1 MTEEPTRGSS
11 PLTRGKRPGLAAS
24 HASIGLIP
32 AHAGKTRT
40 FMASRL
46 RGRAHPRSR
55 GENARSCGT
64 GSSLIGSSP
73 LTRGKLV
80 RSAGTSRA
88 NRLIPAHAGKTR
100 SPRVRV
106 HSAGAHPRSRGE
118 NGDMDSEAALF
129 AGSSPLTR
137 GKPGISGLADA
148 GKRLIPAH
156 AGKTTPPHAATHSS
170 TAHPRSRGE
179 NAASASASQ
188 SVAGS
193 SPLTRGK
200 PTCPTCGVTLA
211 WLIPAHAGKTNPQPV
226 CERAREAHPRS
237 RGENG
242 APAGRLSPS
251 SGSSPLTRGKP
262 LVESTPNQRLG
273 LIPAHAGKTPAGR

>member
-179 NAASASASQ
+179 NATNMPTS
-188 SVAGS
+188 SVGIGS

-200 PTCPTCGVTLA
+200 RCFGLCVPECGG
-211 WLIPAHAGKTNPQPV
+211 LIPAHAGKTNLPHL
-226 CERAREAHPRS
+226 RRNTRMAHPRS
-237 RGENG
+237 RGENLLALG
-242 APAGRLSPS
+242 S
-251 SGSSPLTRGKP
+251 SGGCNGSW
-262 LVESTPNQRLG
+262 
-273 LIPAHAGKTPAGR
+273 